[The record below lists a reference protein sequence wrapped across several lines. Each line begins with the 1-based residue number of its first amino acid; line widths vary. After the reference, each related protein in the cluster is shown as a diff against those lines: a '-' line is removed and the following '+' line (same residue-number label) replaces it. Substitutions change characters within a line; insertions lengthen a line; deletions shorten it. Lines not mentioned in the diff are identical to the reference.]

1 MDDYIIQIPVYTGA
15 TVIEGIELKGQHLFL
30 SPPGCCAQTTLPF
43 WAKIAGKIKNSME
56 REILA
61 GITVH
66 LMGADDAIIKSY
78 TEAMILE
85 SGQTGEFDI
94 KLVGYDKNVNK
105 YSLKIEEIDEDE
117 L

>member
-1 MDDYIIQIPVYTGA
+1 MEEYIIQIPVYTGA
-15 TVIEGIELKGQHLFL
+15 AIIEGIELKGQHLFL

-43 WAKIAGKIKNSME
+43 WAKIAGKIENLMD
-56 REILA
+56 REVLA

-66 LMGADDAIIKSY
+66 LMGADDAIVKSY

-94 KLVGYDKNVNK
+94 KLVEHNKNINK
-105 YSLKIEEIDEDE
+105 YSLEIEEIEEDE